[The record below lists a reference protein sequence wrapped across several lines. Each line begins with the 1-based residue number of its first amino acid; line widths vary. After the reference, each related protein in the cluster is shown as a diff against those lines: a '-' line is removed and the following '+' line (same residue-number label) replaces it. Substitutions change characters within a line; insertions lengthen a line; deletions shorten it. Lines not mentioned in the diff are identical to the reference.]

1 MEPFRARY
9 ARKWLAFSI
18 RSWVLLSQTDSPSSN
33 LKFLL
38 SGLYT
43 RAFPWG
49 SWSSHR
55 PLLLSSPFPST
66 CASTTTNSTSKRGK
80 RNVSSSKVS
89 LRNKD
94 SLEQHTWH
102 LLEQRV
108 GRLRDPSRSPAAEG
122 KKSWICW
129 LEYRTRRVMAQKVAR
144 ACETVVLIELNFNCF
159 FTHPSIADP
168 ASLATNGE

>member
-1 MEPFRARY
+1 MTR
-9 ARKWLAFSI
+9 
-18 RSWVLLSQTDSPSSN
+18 VLDTLM
-33 LKFLL
+33 
-38 SGLYT
+38 
-43 RAFPWG
+43 
-49 SWSSHR
+49 
-55 PLLLSSPFPST
+55 SPFIANGFALFKFKIPFIGLIHQGFSLGILKLPPSP
-66 CASTTTNSTSKRGK
+66 ALIIAVPLDLRVTTTNSTSKRGK

-89 LRNKD
+89 LRKKD

-129 LEYRTRRVMAQKVAR
+129 LEYRTRHVMAQKVAR

-159 FTHPSIADP
+159 FTHPSLADP